1 MRLPQGSHFFLSC
14 CIINPQMNSFSTFFT
29 LANIDVFIVTKKIIS
44 EKVPFF
50 GNVFNFHKYEIEIRK
65 THVSTQGV
73 SM

>member
-14 CIINPQMNSFSTFFT
+14 CVINPQMNSFSTFFT

-44 EKVPFF
+44 EKVPIF
-50 GNVFNFHKYEIEIRK
+50 GNVFNFAKCEIKIRK

>member
-50 GNVFNFHKYEIEIRK
+50 GNVFNFLKYEIKIRK